1 MTDVDRRGF
10 VGAGAMGLLGMVPRP
25 LHGGVRAPG
34 AGVSVD
40 GPTDVTRT
48 LAAYVVAAKPD
59 DLPAPVRA
67 QACRTLLNWAGC
79 AVGGSGHET
88 VDIAVRTVARFA
100 GPPQAS
106 VVGRRERMDILHAA
120 LINGIS
126 S

>member
-79 AVGGSGHET
+79 AVGGSHHET
-88 VDIAVRTVARFA
+88 VDVAVRAL
-100 GPPQAS
+100 GPFSGAAAAS
-106 VVGRRERMDILHAA
+106 LLG
-120 LINGIS
+120 
-126 S
+126 